1 MACLDPWFA
10 LAENYRLDSMFVQ
23 AKWLHLGLVYVLG
36 ERRLEDSVSDQE
48 GNPVVAESKP
58 EVDC

>member
-1 MACLDPWFA
+1 
-10 LAENYRLDSMFVQ
+10 MFVQ
-23 AKWLHLGLVYVLG
+23 ANWSHLCLVYVLG

-48 GNPVVAESKP
+48 GNPVVAEANP

>member
-1 MACLDPWFA
+1 
-10 LAENYRLDSMFVQ
+10 MFVQ
-23 AKWLHLGLVYVLG
+23 ANWSHLGLVYALG

-58 EVDC
+58 EVDG

>member
-1 MACLDPWFA
+1 
-10 LAENYRLDSMFVQ
+10 MFVQ

-48 GNPVVAESKP
+48 GNLSMLKDIISENAPKRLLNFYFS
-58 EVDC
+58 

>member
-1 MACLDPWFA
+1 
-10 LAENYRLDSMFVQ
+10 MFVQ
-23 AKWLHLGLVYVLG
+23 ANWLDLGLVYVLG

-48 GNPVVAESKP
+48 GNPVEAESNL